1 MKKKNWFSFLMVLV
15 MLFAMQAMFPAA
27 KGQAEDMLLESRGTA
42 DDSTRKSGDALMK
55 DYIRSVFYPR
65 AKTKGSTAG
74 NELTGRSKKVYQA
87 LIPVIQEVAAGTRS
101 STEFS
106 FDASELYGQ
115 SIVTFGDLGLG
126 HNPSGN
132 EIMDAFV
139 PNEAILALLFDYPYE
154 LYWFDKTGSGGWYTG
169 ISNVSVENEQIN
181 IEDATLTIKFAVAQE
196 YAVDTYTVDTSY
208 GQTVHNAV
216 NCAKSIVA
224 AHAGEDNLKKL
235 TSYKDEICD
244 LVEYNFAA
252 AESSSTPY
260 GNPWQLVWVFDGDPS
275 TKVVCEGYSKAFQYL
290 CDLSSFS
297 NGVRAISV
305 SGDMDG
311 GPHMWNIVK
320 MNGQN
325 LLVDVTNTDGDGVS
339 GYPDALFLDYASDGT
354 YDTGYYYYGIHYV
367 YDDETK
373 NGYRK
378 SDLVMAGGS
387 DAPEDPPAQTVYTV
401 TVTTDGNGTAS
412 ADPESGTEGTEV
424 SLTATPNEGYR
435 LKEWQ
440 VLAGNVVIS
449 GNQFVIGTANVEIKA
464 VFELI
469 PSETHTLTIY
479 YVFED
484 GSQAADPYTAEL
496 AEGEDYFVASPV
508 IEGYVASQ
516 SAVSGTMDT
525 EDITVTVVYSENLA
539 EVHILQIDYVYE
551 DYSDNA
557 GGEGWTSRKTL
568 RRIQAAESYIG
579 EYEEGEAYS
588 VDSPEIDG
596 YVPDQA
602 TVSGIMGTEDITVTV
617 VYTAQVSEEVAII
630 GDGIYRIDYDEEIV
644 TFEGA
649 AKSSITSLRIYDG
662 IVFDDGTIFKVTTIA
677 EGACNGLT
685 KLAKLYIGDEV
696 TVIGESAFNGC
707 VSLKTV
713 KGGAK
718 VRTMGADTFN
728 GCRKL
733 TAVPAFAN
741 LKTMGNGAF
750 RNCKAL
756 TKMVISAKVTSVG
769 NNAFN
774 GCVKLKTITGGK
786 AVTKIGT
793 GAFAGCSVL
802 TTVPAFGKLQTIGEN
817 AFKGC
822 KTLTKFTLSASVK
835 SIGKNAFNSCAKLKT
850 ITVKTTKLTDKNV
863 GAGAFKGIYKKATFK
878 CPKAKLSAYKK
889 LFVKKGAP
897 KTCSFKK

>member
-469 PSETHTLTIY
+469 P
-479 YVFED
+479 
-484 GSQAADPYTAEL
+484 
-496 AEGEDYFVASPV
+496 
-508 IEGYVASQ
+508 
-516 SAVSGTMDT
+516 
-525 EDITVTVVYSENLA
+525 A

-557 GGEGWTSRKTL
+557 GGEGWTGRKTL

-602 TVSGIMGTEDITVTV
+602 TVSGIMGTENITVTV

-835 SIGKNAFNSCAKLKT
+835 SIGKNAFNSCAKMKT